1 VRRDKAECGK
11 VQLRTENVAG
21 RSWTPQPLA
30 ITPGA
35 ASRQNDNVLV
45 GVYEKHPEGK
55 GMPISFHSSEISSSP
70 SFGAPPPLRSGIEGS
85 GPLLQEHERNIRPF
99 AGCSLVEGNGG
110 IGAIQFITLA
120 KYGLSKPRR

>member
-1 VRRDKAECGK
+1 MRRDKAECGK
-11 VQLRTENVAG
+11 VEVRTENVAG

-55 GMPISFHSSEISSSP
+55 GMPISFHSSEISSSV
-70 SFGAPPPLRSGIEGS
+70 SFGAPRPSDPGS
-85 GPLLQEHERNIRPF
+85 KAPVRYCKSTNET
-99 AGCSLVEGNGG
+99 S
-110 IGAIQFITLA
+110 
-120 KYGLSKPRR
+120 GLSQGVPLSKEMGA